1 MATITTRDNQQVIDY
16 LARDYNSFR
25 QALIDLIPA
34 KLPEWTDRS
43 EADFGI
49 VLIELFAYMGD
60 ILSYYQDRI
69 ANEAFLTTAQ
79 ERRSVINHL
88 RLIGYEMAPAAPAA
102 ARLSLI
108 VANNVNQMVEIRKGD
123 QFATASGKERKSIT
137 FEYVDDKPLVI
148 DLSKFNQTMNPA
160 KKPDGTPLP
169 NFKEVGSVIPV
180 REGRSIINEVIGV
193 SDGTPN
199 QRFNLA
205 QPRALLDSLQIVV
218 ETSPPT
224 PAWRRRKNLIFSRRA
239 FTPEQLAALEQEG
252 RISSTLAFSR
262 SGDRDFIT
270 ETDENDV
277 GTVIFGDGQYG
288 QIPSPN
294 ARIIAGYRV
303 GGGSAGNVGAG
314 QITVIAKAPQL
325 QLLGAKVVNREPASG
340 GAERESIERA
350 IKFAPTVFT
359 SMQRA
364 VTADDY
370 VAQAKLFPGVSKARA
385 EATNWNTVKL
395 FIAPTGSGQAPSDTL
410 RRDLLAYFED
420 KRMLTSL
427 IKIESPDYVRID
439 VTAEI
444 GAVPHFRNEEVAAQA
459 ETAVRN
465 LFDFEKVD
473 FKQTLY
479 LSKIYEA
486 LEQLEGVLFVTVT
499 RFQIAP
505 AISLPRP
512 SAPVIGLPI
521 PSDLALPTSANVAR
535 LALTTASAI
544 VEGGLI
550 QLGENEIPVLNDLKI
565 SVTGGV

>member
-1 MATITTRDNQQVIDY
+1 MATIAIKDGRQVIDY

-60 ILSYYQDRI
+60 IISYYQDRV

-102 ARLSLI
+102 ARLGLI
-108 VANNVNQMVEIRKGD
+108 VANNVSQVVEIRKGD
-123 QFATASGKERKSIT
+123 QFASASSKDRKSLT

-148 DLSKFNQTMNPA
+148 NLAKVPAVPPENLDKKDLSGFSGIVTIPA

-169 NFKEVGSVIPV
+169 NFKEVVEIKEVDGAKTTVGVIPV
-180 REGRSIINEVIGV
+180 REGRSINNEALGV
-193 SDGTPN
+193 STGTAN
-199 QRFNLA
+199 QRFQLA
-205 QPRALLDSLQIVV
+205 QPRALIDTLQIVV

-224 PAWRRRKNLIFSRRA
+224 PPWRWRKNLVFSRRA
-239 FTPEQLAALEQEG
+239 FTPEQLDALEQEG
-252 RISSTLAFSR
+252 RIGSTLAFSR
-262 SGDRDFIT
+262 SADRDFT
-270 ETDENDV
+270 TVTDENDV
-277 GTVIFGDGQYG
+277 TTVIFGDGQYG
-288 QIPSPN
+288 QIPPPN
-294 ARIIAGYRV
+294 ARILASYRV

-314 QITVIAKAPQL
+314 QITVITKAPQL
-325 QLLGAKVVNREPASG
+325 QLIGAKVVNREPASG

-350 IKFAPTVFT
+350 IKFAPTVFG

-364 VTADDY
+364 VTGEDY

-385 EATNWNTVKL
+385 EATNWNTITL

-410 RRDLLAYFED
+410 RQELLAFFED
-420 KRMLTSL
+420 RRMLTS
-427 IKIESPDYVRID
+427 IIDIQSPDYVGID
-439 VTAEI
+439 VGVQV
-444 GAVPHFRNEEVAAQA
+444 GAVPHFRNEDVASEA
-459 ETAVRN
+459 EAAIRD

-479 LSKIYEA
+479 LSKIFEA
-486 LEQLEGVLFVTVT
+486 LERLDSVLFVNVT
-499 RFQIAP
+499 RFQINTLN
-505 AISLPRP
+505 SP
-512 SAPVIGLPI
+512 SVDEDG
-521 PSDLALPTSANVAR
+521 V
-535 LALTTASAI
+535 
-544 VEGGLI
+544 I
-550 QLGENEIPVLNDLKI
+550 QLRENEIPVLNELI
-565 SVTGGV
+565 INVTGGV

>member
-1 MATITTRDNQQVIDY
+1 MATIAIKDGRQVIDY

-25 QALIDLIPA
+25 QALLDLIPA

-88 RLIGYEMAPAAPAA
+88 RLIGYDMAPAAPAA

-108 VANNVNQMVEIRKGD
+108 VADNVNQVVEIRKGD
-123 QFATASGKERKSIT
+123 QFATASNKDRKSLT

-148 DLSKFNQTMNPA
+148 NLAEVPAVPPDKFDRNDLSGFSGIVTIPA
-160 KKPDGTPLP
+160 GKPDGTKLP
-169 NFKEVGSVIPV
+169 NSKEVVEIKEVDGAITTVGVIPV
-180 REGRSIINEVIGV
+180 REGRSINNEALGV
-193 SDGTPN
+193 SGGTAN
-199 QRFNLA
+199 QRFQLA
-205 QPRALLDSLQIVV
+205 QPRALIDTLRIVV

-224 PAWRRRKNLIFSRRA
+224 LPWRWRKNLVFSRRA

-262 SGDRDFIT
+262 SADRDFAT
-270 ETDENDV
+270 ETDDNDV
-277 GTVIFGDGQYG
+277 TTVIFGDGQYG
-288 QIPSPN
+288 QIPPPN
-294 ARIIAGYRV
+294 ARILASYRV

-314 QITVIAKAPQL
+314 QITVITKAPQL
-325 QLLGAKVVNREPASG
+325 QLIPAKVVNREPASG

-350 IKFAPTVFT
+350 IKFAPTVFG

-364 VTADDY
+364 VTGEDY

-385 EATNWNTVKL
+385 EATNWNTITL
-395 FIAPTGSGQAPSDTL
+395 FIAPAGSGQAPSDTL
-410 RRDLLAYFED
+410 RQELLAYFED
-420 KRMLTSL
+420 KRMLTS
-427 IKIESPDYVRID
+427 IIDIHGPDYVRID
-439 VTAEI
+439 VTAQV
-444 GAVPHFRNEEVAAQA
+444 GAAPQFRKNDVEAKAKEAI
-459 ETAVRN
+459 RD

-486 LEQLEGVLFVTVT
+486 LERLDSVLWVNVT
-499 RFQIAP
+499 RFQIAILSSP
-505 AISLPRP
+505 
-512 SAPVIGLPI
+512 PI
-521 PSDLALPTSANVAR
+521 DEDGV
-535 LALTTASAI
+535 
-544 VEGGLI
+544 I
-550 QLGENEIPVLNDLKI
+550 QLRENEIPVLNEPI
-565 SVTGGV
+565 VNVNGGV

>member
-1 MATITTRDNQQVIDY
+1 MATIAIKDGRQVIDY

-60 ILSYYQDRI
+60 IISYYQDRV

-102 ARLSLI
+102 PRLGLI
-108 VANNVNQMVEIRKGD
+108 VANNVNQVVEIRKGD
-123 QFATASGKERKSIT
+123 QFASASSKDRKSLT

-148 DLSKFNQTMNPA
+148 NLAGVPAVPPDKLANKDLSGFSGIVTIPA

-169 NFKEVGSVIPV
+169 NFKEVVEIKEVDGAKTTVGVIPV
-180 REGRSIINEVIGV
+180 REGRSINNEALGV
-193 SDGTPN
+193 SNGTAN
-199 QRFNLA
+199 QRFQLA
-205 QPRALLDSLQIVV
+205 QPRALIDTLQIVV

-224 PAWRRRKNLIFSRRA
+224 PPWRWRKNLVFSRRA
-239 FTPEQLAALEQEG
+239 FTPEQLEALEQEG
-252 RISSTLAFSR
+252 RIGSTLAFSR
-262 SGDRDFIT
+262 SADRDFTT

-277 GTVIFGDGQYG
+277 TTVIFGDGQYG
-288 QIPSPN
+288 QIPPPN
-294 ARIIAGYRV
+294 ARILASYRV
-303 GGGSAGNVGAG
+303 GGGSVGNVGTG
-314 QITVIAKAPQL
+314 QITVITKAPQL
-325 QLLGAKVVNREPASG
+325 QLIGAKVVNREPASG

-350 IKFAPTVFT
+350 IKFAPTVFG

-364 VTADDY
+364 VTGEDY

-385 EATNWNTVKL
+385 EATNWNTITL

-410 RRDLLAYFED
+410 RQELLAFFED
-420 KRMLTSL
+420 RRMLTS
-427 IKIESPDYVRID
+427 IIDIQSPDYVGID
-439 VTAEI
+439 VSVQV
-444 GAVPHFRNEEVAAQA
+444 GAVPHFRNEDVASEA
-459 ETAVRN
+459 EAAIRD

-479 LSKIYEA
+479 LSKIFEA
-486 LEQLEGVLFVTVT
+486 LERLDSVQFVNVT
-499 RFQIAP
+499 RFQINTLAP
-505 AISLPRP
+505 
-512 SAPVIGLPI
+512 PVDEDG
-521 PSDLALPTSANVAR
+521 V
-535 LALTTASAI
+535 
-544 VEGGLI
+544 I
-550 QLGENEIPVLNDLKI
+550 QLRENEIPVLNELI
-565 SVTGGV
+565 INVTGGV

>member
-1 MATITTRDNQQVIDY
+1 MATIAIKDGRQVIDY

-88 RLIGYEMAPAAPAA
+88 RLLGYEMAPAAPAA

-108 VANNVNQMVEIRKGD
+108 VADNVKQVVEIRKGD
-123 QFATASGKERKSIT
+123 QFATASSKDRKSLT

-148 DLSKFNQTMNPA
+148 NLADVPAVPPEILDKKDLSGFSGIVTILA
-160 KKPDGTPLP
+160 KKPDGTLLP
-169 NFKEVGSVIPV
+169 NSKEVVEIKEMDGAKTTVGVIPV
-180 REGRSIINEVIGV
+180 REGRSINNEALGV
-193 SDGTPN
+193 STGAAN
-199 QRFNLA
+199 QRFQLG
-205 QPRALLDSLQIVV
+205 QPRALIDTLRIVV

-224 PAWRRRKNLIFSRRA
+224 QPWRWRKNLVFSRRA
-239 FTPEQLAALEQEG
+239 YTPEQLAALEQEG

-262 SGDRDFIT
+262 SADSDFAT

-277 GTVIFGDGQYG
+277 TTVIFGDGQYG
-288 QIPSPN
+288 QIPPPN
-294 ARIIAGYRV
+294 ARILAGYRV
-303 GGGSAGNVGAG
+303 GGGGAGNVGAG
-314 QITVIAKAPQL
+314 QITVITKAPQL
-325 QLLGAKVVNREPASG
+325 QLIGAKVVNREPASG
-340 GAERESIERA
+340 GAERESIDRA
-350 IKFAPTVFT
+350 IKFAPTVFG

-364 VTADDY
+364 VTGEDY

-385 EATNWNTVKL
+385 EATNWNTVTL
-395 FIAPTGSGQAPSDTL
+395 FVAPAGSGQAPSDTL
-410 RRDLLAYFED
+410 RQELLAYFED
-420 KRMLTSL
+420 KRMLTS
-427 IKIESPDYVRID
+427 IIDIQSPDYVRID
-439 VTAEI
+439 VAARV
-444 GAVPHFRNEEVAAQA
+444 GAAPQFRNEDVAAEA
-459 ETAVRN
+459 EAAVRD

-486 LEQLEGVLFVTVT
+486 LERLDSVQFVNVT
-499 RFQIAP
+499 RFQINTLSSP
-505 AISLPRP
+505 
-512 SAPVIGLPI
+512 PI
-521 PSDLALPTSANVAR
+521 DEDGV
-535 LALTTASAI
+535 
-544 VEGGLI
+544 I
-550 QLGENEIPVLNDLKI
+550 QLRENEIPVLNELDI
-565 SVTGGV
+565 DVTGGV